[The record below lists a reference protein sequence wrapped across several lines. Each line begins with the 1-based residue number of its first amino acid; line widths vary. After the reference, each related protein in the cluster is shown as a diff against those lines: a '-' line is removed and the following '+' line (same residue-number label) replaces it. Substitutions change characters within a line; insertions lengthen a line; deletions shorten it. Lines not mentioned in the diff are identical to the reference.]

1 MDGLP
6 PEISLES
13 SHTPEMVREELRVMS
28 GGNLLASKVTASV
41 LMDLALSRSPLLFGE
56 VMEEGDLFHA
66 RRILASPGASCAEL
80 REALETAFRPLE
92 IIEPMDPAHTE
103 LTHSYDTFSP
113 EWFADIYATVCR
125 VSPLPW
131 GQFVH
136 TLPWCTVCHLVAA
149 AHRAAG
155 GMTARPVDLKAALDR
170 IN

>member
-1 MDGLP
+1 
-6 PEISLES
+6 
-13 SHTPEMVREELRVMS
+13 
-28 GGNLLASKVTASV
+28 
-41 LMDLALSRSPLLFGE
+41 MDLALSRSPLLFGG
-56 VMEEGDLFHA
+56 MIEEGDLFHA

-92 IIEPMDPAHTE
+92 IIEPMGPAHTE

-155 GMTARPVDLKAALDR
+155 GTTARPVDLKAALDR